1 MPHVSNASFYVHS
14 QQCTLVLL
22 NKISQEKI
30 NTKKTLASLML
41 KIYRKVC
48 IIHARTIRSS
58 EQMHMSLTGI
68 VSLDNN
74 FLFAN
79 LL

>member
-1 MPHVSNASFYVHS
+1 M
-14 QQCTLVLL
+14 Q
-22 NKISQEKI
+22 
-30 NTKKTLASLML
+30 KKTLASLML

-68 VSLDNN
+68 VSLENN
-74 FLFAN
+74 FLFTRKQFFIHQSIVIYIQLEN
-79 LL
+79 SRHFVLLSGFVQL

>member
-1 MPHVSNASFYVHS
+1 MH
-14 QQCTLVLL
+14 
-22 NKISQEKI
+22 ISLIKQNQPGK
-30 NTKKTLASLML
+30 NQYKKKTLASLML
-41 KIYRKVC
+41 KIYRKVY